1 MALAI
6 AFLQIS
12 IIEIAVAELHLR
24 PWRIVLPAIVG
35 LAGLLLVCAIVAFT
49 VGVIA
54 GLVLGVSVLAILYA
68 IQIYF
73 LGALGSWLSHPS
85 VREIPDGFGV
95 WADVF
100 ARLHRWHRAS
110 EITQRRLIDNE
121 ERFRRTISAL
131 PDGIV
136 LVDAAL
142 QIEWCNPV
150 AERHLSISL
159 RADQGLRLTNLVRDP
174 RLVAYMTSGRFDADL
189 VFRPLTNPTTVLS
202 LAVIAFEPA
211 RSIVITRDITQS
223 ERVDAMRRDFV
234 ANVSHELR
242 TPLTVIK
249 GFLESFSDAGDELGP
264 IRQHHLRL
272 MDEQAERMHRLIEDL
287 LMLSRLESESPDQ
300 EDKIDIVQLIREVAD
315 EARTLSGGRHKISVG
330 VTPAGVRG
338 SRDELRSAFGNL
350 VSNAIR
356 YTPEGGTIRIDW
368 VPRPDGAAFQVVD
381 SGIGIAPE
389 HMPRLTERF
398 YRVEKSR
405 SRETGGTG
413 LGLAIV
419 KHVLLRHEGRLDVES
434 EVGRGSTFS
443 AWLPK
448 SRLVPHEGRLDGAD
462 DKAENTVENNQ
473 DVG

>member
-1 MALAI
+1 VSL
-6 AFLQIS
+6 
-12 IIEIAVAELHLR
+12 LR
-24 PWRIVLPAIVG
+24 SRSLRIVLPAI
-35 LAGLLLVCAIVAFT
+35 AGLGALLLLALLIGAVAGP
-49 VGVIA
+49 VA
-54 GLVLGVSVLAILYA
+54 GLGFAAAALAALYA
-68 IQIYF
+68 MQVYF
-73 LGALGSWLSHPS
+73 LGALGSWLANPS
-85 VREIPDGFGV
+85 LSDIPDGIGI
-95 WADVF
+95 WSEIF
-100 ARLHRWHRAS
+100 ARLHRWHRAG
-110 EITQRRLIDNE
+110 EIGQRRLLDNE

-131 PDGIV
+131 PDGII

-150 AERHLSISL
+150 AERHLAISL

-174 RLVAYMTSGRFDADL
+174 RLVAYMTSGRFDSEL
-189 VFRPLTNPTTVLS
+189 VLRPLGNPSMVLS
-202 LAVIAFEPA
+202 LAVIEFEPA

-249 GFLESFSDAGDELGP
+249 GFLESFADAGEDLGP
-264 IRQHHLRL
+264 VREHHLRL
-272 MDEQAERMHRLIEDL
+272 MEEQAERMHRLIEDL
-287 LMLSRLESESPDQ
+287 LMLSRLESESPNV
-300 EDKIDIVQLIREVAD
+300 EDTVDLAQLANEVAD
-315 EARTLSGGRHKISVG
+315 EARTLSGGRHQIG
-330 VTPAGVRG
+330 VAVEQAFVRG

-350 VSNAIR
+350 VSNAVR
-356 YTPEGGTIRIDW
+356 YTPAGGTVRIQW
-368 VPRPDGAAFQVVD
+368 SLTPDGGLFQVID

-419 KHVLLRHEGRLDVES
+419 KHVLLRHDGRLEIQS
-434 EVGRGSTFS
+434 EPGVGSTFA

-448 SRLVPHEGRLDGAD
+448 SRLVPAGAPGTGS
-462 DKAENTVENNQ
+462 AEWADSPEPAAPPQATAAP
-473 DVG
+473 

>member
-1 MALAI
+1 MAL
-6 AFLQIS
+6 
-12 IIEIAVAELHLR
+12 R
-24 PWRIVLPAIVG
+24 PRSLRIVFPAFAG
-35 LAGLLLVCAIVAFT
+35 LAGLLLLCALVASAA
-49 VGVIA
+49 GVVA
-54 GLVLGVSVLAILYA
+54 GLALGVVVLTVLYA
-68 IQIYF
+68 IQLCF
-73 LGALGSWLSHPS
+73 LGALGDWLSRPTLS
-85 VREIPDGFGV
+85 EIPEGVGV
-95 WADVF
+95 WSDVF
-100 ARLHRWHRAS
+100 ALVHRWHRAG
-110 EITQRRLIDNE
+110 EIGQRRLIDNE

-131 PDGIV
+131 PDGII

-174 RLVAYMTSGRFDADL
+174 RLVAYMTSGRFDL
-189 VFRPLTNPTTVLS
+189 EFTFRPLANPALVLS
-202 LAVIAFEPA
+202 LAVIGFEPA

-249 GFLESFSDAGDELGP
+249 GFLESFADAGAELGSV
-264 IRQHHLRL
+264 RQHHLRL

-287 LMLSRLESESPDQ
+287 LMLSRLESESPNQ
-300 EDKIDIVQLIREVAD
+300 EDTVDVAQLVHEVVD
-315 EARTLSGGRHKISVG
+315 EARTLSAGRHQISVA
-330 VTPAGVRG
+330 VSPAWLRG
-338 SRDELRSAFGNL
+338 SRDELRSAFANL

-356 YTPEGGTIRIDW
+356 YTPSGGQVRIAW
-368 VPRPDGAAFQVVD
+368 VQAEDGAAFQVSD

-419 KHVLLRHEGRLDVES
+419 KHVLLRHEGRLEIES
-434 EVGRGSTFS
+434 EVGQGSTFS

-448 SRLVPHEGRLDGAD
+448 SRLVVRDAQ
-462 DKAENTVENNQ
+462 AVA
-473 DVG
+473 